1 MARYMLQA
9 SYSTQGISDLVSNP
23 QDRAAAVRPLIERMG
38 GKLESFDFAFGDYDA
53 VVMIEVPSNVSMASI
68 AMAVGASGAIS
79 TIKTTVLI
87 SMEEAVEAMRQAS
100 GIGYRGPDVCRRP
113 SLHLR
118 RVCRSR

>member
-38 GKLESFDFAFGDYDA
+38 GKLESFDYCFGDHDA
-53 VVMIEVPSNVSMASI
+53 VIIVELPNNVAVASI

-79 TIKTTVLI
+79 SFKTTVLL
-87 SMEEAVEAMRQAS
+87 SMEEAMEAMRQAS
-100 GIGYRGPDVCRRP
+100 GVGYRPPGG
-113 SLHLR
+113 
-118 RVCRSR
+118 

>member
-23 QDRAAAVRPLIERMG
+23 QDRGAAVRPLIERMG

-79 TIKTTVLI
+79 SIKTTVLI
-87 SMEEAVEAMRQAS
+87 SMEEAMQAMRQAS
-100 GIGYRGPDVCRRP
+100 GAGYRAPGG
-113 SLHLR
+113 
-118 RVCRSR
+118 

>member
-38 GKLESFDFAFGDYDA
+38 GKLESFDYCFGDYDA
-53 VVMIEVPSNVSMASI
+53 VIIVELPNNVAVASV

-79 TIKTTVLI
+79 SFKTTVLL

-100 GIGYRGPDVCRRP
+100 GVGYQPPGG
-113 SLHLR
+113 
-118 RVCRSR
+118 

>member
-79 TIKTTVLI
+79 SIKTTVLI

-100 GIGYRGPDVCRRP
+100 GIGYRGPGG
-113 SLHLR
+113 
-118 RVCRSR
+118 